1 MTTHSLITFFVA
13 MVAILNP
20 LGNAVIYLGMM
31 KGQSDQVRHRTVVS
45 CVIAVI
51 VILLLSAWAGIWV
64 LKAFGITI
72 GAFEV
77 AGGVL
82 ILMAG
87 LTMVRGEPQNDER
100 YIDQPQHCQPASV
113 AIIPLALPL
122 VAGPGAISTVIIYCN
137 GLPGLMN
144 RIAISVICIVV
155 ALGIGVLFKL
165 APWFGKLLREEGQK
179 VVSRIMGLILMAIA
193 FQMTANGLGDLFPV
207 IH

>member
-1 MTTHSLITFFVA
+1 MTHSLITFFVA
-13 MVAILNP
+13 MVAIVNP
-20 LGNAVIYLGMM
+20 LGNAVIYLGMV
-31 KGQSDQVRHRTVVS
+31 KGQSPQMQHRTVVS

-87 LTMVRGEPQNDER
+87 LTMVKGEPQNDER
-100 YIDQPQHCQPASV
+100 YIANQPQHPCQPASV
-113 AIIPLALPL
+113 AVIPLALPL

-137 GLPGLMN
+137 ELPGLMN

-155 ALGIGVLFKL
+155 ALGIGMLFKL
-165 APWFGKLLREEGQK
+165 APWFGKILREEGQK

-193 FQMTANGLGDLFPV
+193 FQMTANGLVHLFPA
-207 IH
+207 I